1 MKRVETALEDND
13 FNSFEKVCLEH
24 DISMRKKTKQLILS
38 FLESVGKKT
47 KKPTTNVSK
56 KMGN

>member
-1 MKRVETALEDND
+1 MKRVETALEDTD
-13 FNSFEKVCLEH
+13 FNNFEKVCLDQ

-47 KKPTTNVSK
+47 KKLTTNVSK
-56 KMGN
+56 KRGN

>member
-1 MKRVETALEDND
+1 MKRVETALEETDYN
-13 FNSFEKVCLEH
+13 NFEKVCSEQ

-56 KMGN
+56 KRGN

>member
-1 MKRVETALEDND
+1 MKRVETALEETDYN
-13 FNSFEKVCLEH
+13 NFEKFCSEQ

-56 KMGN
+56 KRGN